1 MNGGYEKWVTDLFA
15 PTSWMQCPSMDFPK
29 TEVLMETMMVQVI
42 CVFEILISI
51 ALVVGGIWGMV
62 Q

>member
-1 MNGGYEKWVTDLFA
+1 MNGDYEKWVTDLFA

-29 TEVLMETMMVQVI
+29 TEVLMETMMVQLM
-42 CVFEILISI
+42 CVVEVLMSAAF
-51 ALVVGGIWGMV
+51 VVGAIWGIF